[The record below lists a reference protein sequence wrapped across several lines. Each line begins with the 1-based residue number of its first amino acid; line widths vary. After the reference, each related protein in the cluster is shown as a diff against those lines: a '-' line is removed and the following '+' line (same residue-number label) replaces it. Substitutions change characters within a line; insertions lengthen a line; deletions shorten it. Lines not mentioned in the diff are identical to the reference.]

1 MTVQTEILSTETS
14 DFPKQIIILKS
25 IILKS
30 SNSVFKEL
38 FSLCGDGV
46 VICKLIRASTY
57 ALKHAFAVTAV
68 RGLLPLVARYL
79 MNQNM

>member
-14 DFPKQIIILKS
+14 DFPKQIN
-25 IILKS
+25 ILKS
-30 SNSVFKEL
+30 SNSVFEEL

-46 VICKLIRASTY
+46 VICKLIHARTY
-57 ALKHAFAVTAV
+57 SLKHAFAVTAV